1 MEQRNLD
8 EAGSPVMSSSPR
20 LFSWRV
26 LPADGARRGMMRS
39 TTALLASLLGSI
51 APACVITEPG
61 DASGDTT
68 DGADTTEPGDGSSSV
83 SSVDG
88 SDTVGSADESSGSG
102 ATTIADTGD
111 TGTGDDGD
119 GRSTIAPPF
128 VPAPETIVD
137 DSVPH
142 GTITSFTMSS
152 TSSAI
157 YPLDIATGEPFDRSV
172 DVYVPQQ
179 YVAGSAAPFMV
190 VQDGISFYESTMVPV
205 LDNMIAAGELAPMI
219 AIFVEPG
226 PNEDTPIG
234 QRSFE
239 YDSVSSSYVDFV
251 ETELLPAVASNA
263 NVVLTSDPEGRAAM
277 GGSSG
282 GAAAFTMGWFRPDL
296 YHRILT
302 YSGSFCDLQPSD
314 DYPDGAWSYHAS
326 LVGNE
331 AAKPL
336 RVALAVGEY
345 DLDWNTDTDQKRNW
359 KDANDRMA
367 DALEAAGYHYR
378 YVYALQAEHIDNG
391 VLQQT
396 LPDTLRWLWQG
407 YPVR

>member
-1 MEQRNLD
+1 MVRRASAPLGVLRSRFGN
-8 EAGSPVMSSSPR
+8 EASAQPSPISS
-20 LFSWRV
+20 V
-26 LPADGARRGMMRS
+26 LAIGF
-39 TTALLASLLGSI
+39 TASLFAAI
-51 APACVITEPG
+51 APACVVLDPA
-61 DASGDTT
+61 DASDDTT
-68 DGADTTEPGDGSSSV
+68 DGAQTTAPGDGSSSE
-83 SSVDG
+83 STVDG
-88 SDTVGSADESSGSG
+88 ADTIGTADATSSAD
-102 ATTIADTGD
+102 ATTIDEADDTGS
-111 TGTGDDGD
+111 GDEGD
-119 GRSTIAPPF
+119 GNSMIEPPF
-128 VPAPETIVD
+128 VPAPETVVD
-137 DSVPH
+137 DNVPH

-152 TSSAI
+152 TTSAI

-179 YVAGSAAPFMV
+179 YAAGSAAPFMV

-239 YDSVSSSYVDFV
+239 YDSVSSAYVDFV
-251 ETELLPAVASNA
+251 ETELLPAVATNA
-263 NVVLTSDPEGRAAM
+263 GVVLTSDPEGRAAM

-302 YSGSFCDLQPSD
+302 YSGSFCDLQPND

-326 LVGNE
+326 LIGSE
-331 AAKPL
+331 PAKPL

-367 DALEAAGYHYR
+367 AALADAGYHYR
-378 YVYALQAEHIDNG
+378 YVYALQAEHIDFG

-407 YPVR
+407 YPVQ

>member
-1 MEQRNLD
+1 MTPL
-8 EAGSPVMSSSPR
+8 
-20 LFSWRV
+20 V
-26 LPADGARRGMMRS
+26 L
-39 TTALLASLLGSI
+39 LLPSL
-51 APACVITEPG
+51 AFACVINGPV
-61 DASGDTT
+61 DASDDTS
-68 DGADTTEPGDGSSSV
+68 DGGEATAPSDGSSSA
-83 SSVDG
+83 SSDDAA
-88 SDTVGSADESSGSG
+88 DTLGTADATSSSG
-102 ATTIADTGD
+102 ATTNDDTDDTGS
-111 TGTGDDGD
+111 GDEGD
-119 GRSTIAPPF
+119 GNSTIAPPY
-128 VPAPETIVD
+128 VPAPETVVD
-137 DSVPH
+137 DNVPH

-226 PNEDTPIG
+226 PNEDTPLG

-239 YDSVSSSYVDFV
+239 YDSVSTSYVDFV

-302 YSGSFCDLQPSD
+302 YSGSFCDLQPND

-326 LVGNE
+326 LIGGE
-331 AAKPL
+331 SAKPL

-367 DALEAAGYHYR
+367 AALADAGYHYR
-378 YVYALQAEHIDNG
+378 YVYALQSEHIDYN